1 MLKNAM
7 KLSMSALILVLAVS
21 GPAYSHELQQQNVFA
36 GAANGRVSAEV
47 QKMLADH
54 PSFSDVRASVEDSIV
69 TLQGSVASYQNKM
82 RLHDIVKGLKGV
94 EGVRN
99 QVQVSTAAIADDQLV
114 EALARKLRYD
124 RVDQGNVFNNL
135 TLDVHDGRVILG
147 GNVRTDVDR
156 DSAFAIVANA
166 KGVTDVV
173 DQVQVAPVSIF
184 DDQLRLRLVRAIY
197 GSPTLQRYALDPEAP
212 IRIVVENGHATL
224 YGVVQNRM
232 DRQIAYFQARSVP
245 GLFSVDD
252 RLVVANSEA
261 ALNR

>member
-1 MLKNAM
+1 VKFCVA
-7 KLSMSALILVLAVS
+7 ALVLVLTVS
-21 GPAYSHELQQQNVFA
+21 GLAYSHEVQQQTTFA
-36 GAANGRVSAEV
+36 STADARVSAEV

-54 PSFSDVRASVEDSIV
+54 PSFGDVRASVEDSIV
-69 TLQGSVASYQNKM
+69 TLQGTVGSFHNKV

-99 QVQVSTAAIADDQLV
+99 QVQVNTPAIADDQLL
-114 EALARKLRYD
+114 ETLARKLRYD
-124 RVDQGNVFNNL
+124 RVDQGNVYNNL
-135 TLDVHDGRVILG
+135 TLDVHDGRVIIG

-156 DSAFAIVANA
+156 DSALAIVANA
-166 KGVTDVV
+166 KGVTDMV
-173 DQVQVAPVSIF
+173 DQIQVAPVSIF
-184 DDQLRLRLVRAIY
+184 DDELRFRLARAIY
-197 GSPTLQRYALDPEAP
+197 GSPTLRRYAIDPQAP

-232 DRQIAYFQARSVP
+232 DRQIADMRARSVP

>member
-1 MLKNAM
+1 MLKNIVKFCVA
-7 KLSMSALILVLAVS
+7 ALVLVLTVS
-21 GPAYSHELQQQNVFA
+21 GLAYSHEVRQTTFA
-36 GAANGRVSAEV
+36 SAADAAVSAEV

-54 PSFSDVRASVEDSIV
+54 PSFGDVRASVEDSIV
-69 TLQGSVASYQNKM
+69 TLQGTVESFHNKV
-82 RLHDIVKGLKGV
+82 RLNDIVKGLKGV

-99 QVQVSTAAIADDQLV
+99 QVQVNTPAIADDQLV
-114 EALARKLRYD
+114 DTLAGKLRYD

-135 TLDVHDGRVILG
+135 TLDVHDGRVIIG

-156 DSAFAIVANA
+156 DSALAIVANA

-173 DQVQVAPVSIF
+173 DQIQVAPVSIF
-184 DDQLRLRLVRAIY
+184 DDELRFRLARAIY
-197 GSPTLQRYALDPEAP
+197 GSPTLQRYALDPQAP

-232 DRQIAYFQARSVP
+232 DRQIADLKARSVP

-252 RLVVANSEA
+252 RIVVANSEA

>member
-1 MLKNAM
+1 MLKNSVKFCVA
-7 KLSMSALILVLAVS
+7 ALILVLAVS
-21 GPAYSHELQQQNVFA
+21 GLAYSHEVQQRSAFA
-36 GAANGRVSAEV
+36 GTADARVSAEV

-54 PSFSDVRASVEDSIV
+54 PSFGDVRVSVEDSIV
-69 TLQGSVASYQNKM
+69 TLQGTVGSFQNKV

-99 QVQVSTAAIADDQLV
+99 QVQVNTPAIADDQLL
-114 EALARKLRYD
+114 ETLARKLRYD
-124 RVDQGNVFNNL
+124 RVDQGNVYNNL
-135 TLDVHDGRVILG
+135 TLDVHDGRVIIG

-156 DSAFAIVANA
+156 DSALAIVANA
-166 KGVTDVV
+166 KGVTDMV
-173 DQVQVAPVSIF
+173 DQIQVAPVSIF
-184 DDQLRLRLVRAIY
+184 DDELRFRLARAIY
-197 GSPTLQRYALDPEAP
+197 GSPTLQRYALDPQAP

-232 DRQIAYFQARSVP
+232 DRQIADLRARSVP

-252 RLVVANSEA
+252 RIVVANSEA